1 MIWFDRSI
9 YQVGYCQGLSFLAAA
24 LLLHM
29 PEEQA
34 FNLLVKIMFK
44 YGLRDLFKQ
53 GFWEL
58 HLKFYMLERW
68 VTAMKLFYVSLW
80 LCYDEMLILHART
93 YSLVHLCTH
102 RHACTHSHTPPFTHQ
117 HTHIHTLT
125 SIHAHRPL
133 FACTHIHSLT
143 RTYARLHTHSYVYIY

>member
-1 MIWFDRSI
+1 M
-9 YQVGYCQGLSFLAAA
+9 GYCQGLSFLAAA

-68 VTAMKLFYVSLW
+68 EWEFDAF
-80 LCYDEMLILHART
+80 
-93 YSLVHLCTH
+93 
-102 RHACTHSHTPPFTHQ
+102 
-117 HTHIHTLT
+117 
-125 SIHAHRPL
+125 
-133 FACTHIHSLT
+133 
-143 RTYARLHTHSYVYIY
+143 SYRYKKVYPSVDP

>member
-1 MIWFDRSI
+1 MLAFPNFGVCSVLQVG
-9 YQVGYCQGLSFLAAA
+9 YYQVCCVVLNCVVFKVCCVLQVGYCQGLSFLAAA

-58 HLKFYMLERW
+58 HLKFYMLER
-68 VTAMKLFYVSLW
+68 
-80 LCYDEMLILHART
+80 
-93 YSLVHLCTH
+93 
-102 RHACTHSHTPPFTHQ
+102 
-117 HTHIHTLT
+117 
-125 SIHAHRPL
+125 
-133 FACTHIHSLT
+133 
-143 RTYARLHTHSYVYIY
+143 